1 MTPREMRQAIED
13 VADAAPSNVN
23 ASLLAMII
31 ANLVNTYDMVEEWP
45 DIKDQVAD
53 VLAIAGKMAD
63 RTTKMEEEIITIATK
78 DTKIFLERIMKNGE
92 RP

>member
-31 ANLVNTYDMVEEWP
+31 ANLVNMYDMVEEWP

-53 VLAIAGKMAD
+53 VLSVAGKMAD

>member
-53 VLAIAGKMAD
+53 VLSIAGTNILGLA
-63 RTTKMEEEIITIATK
+63 TMEEEIITIATK

>member
-31 ANLVNTYDMVEEWP
+31 ANLVNMYDMVEEWP

>member
-31 ANLVNTYDMVEEWP
+31 ANLVNAYDMVEEWP

-53 VLAIAGKMAD
+53 VLSIAGKMAD